1 MKNFNEIST
10 EDCTEVDRVEM
21 NFEVDIEQF
30 IIDLP
35 NKIEQ
40 ARRQLFSG
48 NLNAVEFWHR
58 RIADYINV
66 LNVLCRRFEESQCDR
81 EFINSFNNLLAEIH
95 SIYGRLE
102 AVILTNA
109 DQYNDGVGVFRF
121 PNNIPVEVTWGR
133 PKLQI
138 TRVEL
143 ERLFDIYKS
152 WKEVA
157 SFLGVCERTIQRRR
171 IELGMP
177 TSSRSGPRSTY
188 SNISEDNLCQ
198 VIREILNILPNA
210 GESYVLGACRARG
223 IHVQRRRLR
232 DAINIVD
239 PVSRALRR
247 TVSIVRRRYNVRGPN
262 SLW

>member
-1 MKNFNEIST
+1 MKNFNKIS
-10 EDCTEVDRVEM
+10 TEVDRVEI

-30 IIDLP
+30 ILDLP

-48 NLNAVEFWHR
+48 NLSAAVEFWHR

-66 LNVLCRRFEESQCDR
+66 LNVLCRRFEESQRDR

-95 SIYGRLE
+95 SIYGRFE
-102 AVILTNA
+102 AVILTND
-109 DQYNDGVGVFRF
+109 DQYNDEVGVFRF

-133 PKLQI
+133 TKLRI

-143 ERLFDIYKS
+143 ERLFYIYKS

-157 SFLGVCERTIQRRR
+157 SFLGVCERTIQRKR
-171 IELGMP
+171 IELGIP

-188 SNISEDNLCQ
+188 SNISKDNLCQ

-210 GESYVLGACRARG
+210 IDVQYRQSESDGE
-223 IHVQRRRLR
+223 I
-232 DAINIVD
+232 
-239 PVSRALRR
+239 
-247 TVSIVRRRYNVRGPN
+247 
-262 SLW
+262 SLTGGSDRSDGKRCLPSEKCLSSGEL

>member
-1 MKNFNEIST
+1 
-10 EDCTEVDRVEM
+10 M

-95 SIYGRLE
+95 SIYGRFE
-102 AVILTNA
+102 AVILTNP
-109 DQYNDGVGVFRF
+109 DQYNDEVGVFRF
-121 PNNIPVEVTWGR
+121 PNNIPVEVTWSR

-138 TRVEL
+138 YE
-143 ERLFDIYKS
+143 S
-152 WKEVA
+152 
-157 SFLGVCERTIQRRR
+157 RT
-171 IELGMP
+171 
-177 TSSRSGPRSTY
+177 
-188 SNISEDNLCQ
+188 
-198 VIREILNILPNA
+198 
-210 GESYVLGACRARG
+210 
-223 IHVQRRRLR
+223 
-232 DAINIVD
+232 
-239 PVSRALRR
+239 
-247 TVSIVRRRYNVRGPN
+247 
-262 SLW
+262 

>member
-1 MKNFNEIST
+1 MLK
-10 EDCTEVDRVEM
+10 
-21 NFEVDIEQF
+21 
-30 IIDLP
+30 
-35 NKIEQ
+35 
-40 ARRQLFSG
+40 
-48 NLNAVEFWHR
+48 
-58 RIADYINV
+58 YIV
-66 LNVLCRRFEESQCDR
+66 F
-81 EFINSFNNLLAEIH
+81 
-95 SIYGRLE
+95 E

-109 DQYNDGVGVFRF
+109 DQYNDEVGVFRF

-138 TRVEL
+138 TRVKL
-143 ERLFDIYKS
+143 ERLFYIYKS

-171 IELGMP
+171 IELGMS
-177 TSSRSGPRSTY
+177 TSIRSGPRSTY

-198 VIREILNILPNA
+198 LIREILNILPNA

-247 TVSIVRRRYNVRGPN
+247 TVSIVRN
-262 SLW
+262 SLQLQSKSSSNMFLFWIMWK